1 MTDSRIARCRQALQH
16 NGFEVE
22 YLSNTRKAGE
32 YLRTL
37 IEQSHPHSVSFG
49 DSMTLYAT
57 GIIAWLRSQT
67 DIPFID
73 TFEPGVRFKDLIERR
88 REALTCELF
97 LTGVN
102 AVGEDGT
109 LHWLD
114 MIGNRI
120 APIAFGPRKVVLVAG
135 RNKIVRDTIPG
146 FGRLLPRKTWPGMK
160 DSKLPVP

>member
-88 REALTCELF
+88 REALTWD
-97 LTGVN
+97 V
-102 AVGEDGT
+102 T
-109 LHWLD
+109 LAGYD
-114 MIGNRI
+114 RQPNCSDRFRSPESRIG
-120 APIAFGPRKVVLVAG
+120 G
-135 RNKIVRDTIPG
+135 
-146 FGRLLPRKTWPGMK
+146 W
-160 DSKLPVP
+160 SQ

>member
-97 LTGVN
+97 LTSV
-102 AVGEDGT
+102 T
-109 LHWLD
+109 
-114 MIGNRI
+114 
-120 APIAFGPRKVVLVAG
+120 
-135 RNKIVRDTIPG
+135 VRSCG
-146 FGRLLPRKTWPGMK
+146 H
-160 DSKLPVP
+160 